1 MAKTKGIGPVFI
13 LVSTLIL
20 GAVTGISHFIYEW
33 SGSLTVVGLFNPI
46 NESVWE
52 HLKFL
57 FFPNLLWWI
66 VVYLVWKKRYGL
78 NLQRWIIG
86 AAVALVTAPL
96 LVTAVFYVAEGAFG
110 VESLII
116 DIVFVFICY
125 FIALNLAN
133 HVYTFAKASNGRT
146 VGALL
151 LIAVIFAAFL
161 VFTFYPPHI
170 PLFRDPPTG
179 TYGIYKTI

>member
-1 MAKTKGIGPVFI
+1 MAKRKGIGPVFI
-13 LVSTLIL
+13 LISTLIL

-66 VVYLVWKKRYGL
+66 VVYLIWKQKYAL
-78 NLQRWIIG
+78 NLRRWIVA

-96 LVTAVFYVAEGAFG
+96 LITAVFYVAEGAFG
-110 VESLII
+110 VESLLI
-116 DIVFVFICY
+116 DIIFVFICY
-125 FIALNLAN
+125 FIALTLAI
-133 HVYTFAKASNGRT
+133 HIYAFVKASKT
-146 VGALL
+146 KVVLSL
-151 LIAVIFAAFL
+151 VFVAVIFAAFL
-161 VFTFYPPHI
+161 IFTFYPPHV

-179 TYGIYKTI
+179 TYGIDQTV